1 MTEYKTDLHLYSFP
15 PSGPVCL
22 HAPTSFS
29 RRPSSFSFS
38 HFPYYHLLHV
48 WHSLTMRLNSILM
61 GSTGKLQLWTALFCK
76 AETFTGLKFVEQQIY
91 LRFCFTVNLSLWDTS
106 LPLLSHRLSHTRS
119 HWSPPSP
126 GLVAGKPG
134 RAAARAGHLQLRGRD
149 PAGEPAWGRRRPLSA
164 ALQDLLGASR
174 LFLS

>member
-22 HAPTSFS
+22 HTPTSFS

-76 AETFTGLKFVEQQIY
+76 AETFTGLS
-91 LRFCFTVNLSLWDTS
+91 LLSLMVRDCNGGCVFKY
-106 LPLLSHRLSHTRS
+106 LLNSKNVQYLKVN
-119 HWSPPSP
+119 PSVNY
-126 GLVAGKPG
+126 GLWLMMCQCPFIFCNKCTILMGDVDNERGYG
-134 RAAARAGHLQLRGRD
+134 YVRAGAIWEISVLSTQFCR
-149 PAGEPAWGRRRPLSA
+149 EP
-164 ALQDLLGASR
+164 
-174 LFLS
+174 